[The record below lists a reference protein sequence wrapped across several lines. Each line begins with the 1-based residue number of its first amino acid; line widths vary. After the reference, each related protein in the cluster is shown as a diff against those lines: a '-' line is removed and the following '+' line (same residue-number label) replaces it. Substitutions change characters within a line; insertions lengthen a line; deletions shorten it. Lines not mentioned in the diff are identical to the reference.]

1 MNEFVAHIIKKTEA
15 NEEAIRKLIR
25 KNKKT
30 GFLIGIL
37 IGISVYQVSKISDL
51 QYEVYQLKKKVDE
64 QEPVIVNN
72 YESL

>member
-51 QYEVYQLKKKVDE
+51 QYEIYQLKKKVDE
-64 QEPVIVNN
+64 QEPTIINN

>member
-1 MNEFVAHIIKKTEA
+1 MNEFVAHIIKKTEN